1 MPMETTLVLVKPD
14 GVQRG
19 LVGKILARF
28 EAKGLQIVGL
38 KMRHA
43 PRPLLERHYSDHV
56 GKPFYPGLLEFMS
69 AGPVVAIAVR
79 GRGAIEV
86 VRKAMGKT
94 NSAEAEPGTIR
105 GDWGMSRSFNMIHGS
120 DSPANATKELAL
132 WFAPGEILDY
142 PLGSSTWVYDPTDDR

>member
-1 MPMETTLVLVKPD
+1 
-14 GVQRG
+14 
-19 LVGKILARF
+19 
-28 EAKGLQIVGL
+28 
-38 KMRHA
+38 
-43 PRPLLERHYSDHV
+43 
-56 GKPFYPGLLEFMS
+56 MS

-132 WFAPGEILDY
+132 WFAPGEVVDY
-142 PLGSSTWVYDPTDDR
+142 PLGSSTWVYDPSDDR